1 MSDLSNDLFAQAFAS
16 APIGMVLVSI
26 DSSSAGRFVEVN
38 RAFCR
43 MVGRSEEELL
53 GMGLQSV
60 TQPGTDSFVLR
71 AGAGWREGLVGEAVF
86 RPGRTPSPASASSS
100 GSPCLSRT
108 FGPRR
113 A

>member
-53 GMGLQSV
+53 GMGFQSV
-60 TQPGTDSFVLR
+60 TYPADLDVNVEEISRLTR
-71 AGAGWREGLVGEAVF
+71 GETTSVRMGKRYV
-86 RPGRTPSPASASSS
+86 RPNGEVIW
-100 GSPCLSRT
+100 GSWTAP
-108 FGPRR
+108 
-113 A
+113 

>member
-1 MSDLSNDLFAQAFAS
+1 MRRTRMSDLSNDLFAQAFAS

-53 GMGLQSV
+53 GMG
-60 TQPGTDSFVLR
+60 
-71 AGAGWREGLVGEAVF
+71 
-86 RPGRTPSPASASSS
+86 
-100 GSPCLSRT
+100 
-108 FGPRR
+108 
-113 A
+113 